1 MGYVRKAVG
10 FLAGLAGSRVPHQP
24 AENFEDFMHLLEFFW
39 STLLELCVEL
49 LGSMKYVGKALESL
63 QVNLAWN
70 PLAGSRVA
78 ASKLGRPAR
87 KF

>member
-1 MGYVRKAVG
+1 MAYVRKAVG
-10 FLAGLAGSRVPHQP
+10 FFAGRSSRDGLLGGSRVPHQP
-24 AENFEDFMHLLEFFW
+24 AQNFEDLMHLLENFC
-39 STLLELCVEL
+39 SSLRE
-49 LGSMKYVGKALESL
+49 ALESL

-70 PLAGSRVA
+70 PLAASRVA

>member
-1 MGYVRKAVG
+1 
-10 FLAGLAGSRVPHQP
+10 
-24 AENFEDFMHLLEFFW
+24 MHLLEYYW

-49 LGSMKYVGKALESL
+49 LGSMKYVGEALESL

-70 PLAGSRVA
+70 PLAASRVA